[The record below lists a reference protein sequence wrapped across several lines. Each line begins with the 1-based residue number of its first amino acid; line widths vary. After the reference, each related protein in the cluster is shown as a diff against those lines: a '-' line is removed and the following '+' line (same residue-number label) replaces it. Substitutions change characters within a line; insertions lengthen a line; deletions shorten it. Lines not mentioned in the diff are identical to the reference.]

1 MSISLNPAS
10 LDWGSLNRV
19 SCICMHEIIY
29 VGDNN
34 DNEAQPNFYT
44 CFMSKQKRLTEE
56 KKESMPLKN
65 MKSLMRWKFY
75 RFIIWSCNSALFS
88 RSFGVWNK
96 SSERLGN
103 RKLEKSDQKV
113 SFCFRRLSGLLFQT
127 RNSLENSAL
136 LQGQIIKR

>member
-1 MSISLNPAS
+1 MSLFIKLSISLNPAS

-19 SCICMHEIIY
+19 SGVCMHEIIY

-65 MKSLMRWKFY
+65 MKSLMGWKFY
-75 RFIIWSCNSALFS
+75 RFIIWSCNKALFS
-88 RSFGVWNK
+88 RSFRVWNK
-96 SSERLGN
+96 SSKRLGN
-103 RKLEKSDQKV
+103 R
-113 SFCFRRLSGLLFQT
+113 
-127 RNSLENSAL
+127 
-136 LQGQIIKR
+136 